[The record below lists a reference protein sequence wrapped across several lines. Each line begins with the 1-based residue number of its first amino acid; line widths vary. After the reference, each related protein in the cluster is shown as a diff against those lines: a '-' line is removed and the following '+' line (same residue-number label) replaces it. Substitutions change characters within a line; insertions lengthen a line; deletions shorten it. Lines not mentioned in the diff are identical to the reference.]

1 VTVLLFATTTGYQT
15 RAFEQAAAALGID
28 LLYATDRCHLLDDPW
43 RDRAIPVRYEDED
56 ASLRDVLAAVN
67 ATPHRAIGGVIAVGD
82 RPTVLAARVARE
94 LRLPWHGIH
103 GVRVSRSK
111 LMTRGRLIAADL
123 PVPWFFAT
131 PLDTSVVDIAA
142 RLRFPCVV
150 KPLALSGSRGVMRA
164 NSVEE
169 LEAALVRLRELLM
182 RPEILAER
190 PRAAQP
196 SRLAAPAGA
205 GASETRA
212 LREPM
217 HDEVLVEGFIEG
229 REYALEGVLEE
240 GALRVLAIFDKPD
253 PLDGP
258 FFEET
263 IYVTPTSLPEQD
275 GLATAGART
284 MASTVAHAAAAMG
297 LRHGPVHAECR
308 INDAG
313 VFVLEIAARPIGGL
327 CARAL
332 RFSTLASDRPE
343 RDGITLEEL
352 LLRQATG
359 ESLDA
364 YGREARASA
373 VMMIPIPR
381 RGFFKSVTGAAEAA
395 KVDGIEDVVIT
406 AKPDQLIEP
415 LPEGSSYL
423 GFIFARADQ
432 PEEAVAALR
441 AAHARLQFRIDPDVR
456 LVGW

>member
-1 VTVLLFATTTGYQT
+1 MTVLLFATTTGYQT
-15 RAFEQAAAALGID
+15 RAFEQAAAALNID
-28 LLYATDRCHLLDDPW
+28 LLYVTDRCHLLDDPW

-56 ASLRDVLAAVN
+56 ASLRDVLAALN
-67 ATPHRAIGGVIAVGD
+67 TTPHGAIAGLIAVGD

-103 GVRVSRSK
+103 GTRVSRSK

-131 PLDTSVVDIAA
+131 PLDTSVVDIAS

-150 KPLALSGSRGVMRA
+150 KPLGLSGSRGVMRA

-169 LEAALVRLRELLM
+169 LEAALVRLRELLT
-182 RPEILAER
+182 RPEI
-190 PRAAQP
+190 
-196 SRLAAPAGA
+196 
-205 GASETRA
+205 RA

-229 REYALEGVLEE
+229 REFALEGVMEE

-263 IYVTPTSLPEQD
+263 IYVTPTALPEHD
-275 GLATAGART
+275 GLVMPGART
-284 MASTVAHAAAAMG
+284 MASTVAHAATAMG
-297 LRHGPVHAECR
+297 LRHGPIHAECR

-332 RFSTLASDRPE
+332 HLATIASDRPE
-343 RDGITLEEL
+343 RNDITLEEL
-352 LLRQATG
+352 LLRHATG

-381 RGFFKSVTGAAEAA
+381 RGFYKGVTGVEDAA
-395 KVDGIEDVVIT
+395 KVEGIEDVVIT

-415 LPEGSSYL
+415 LPEGASYL

-432 PEEAVAALR
+432 PDAAVAAIR
-441 AAHARLQFRIDPDVR
+441 AAHARLQFRIDAPPSMAPAP
-456 LVGW
+456 

>member
-1 VTVLLFATTTGYQT
+1 MTVLLFATTTGYQT

-67 ATPHRAIGGVIAVGD
+67 ATPHGAIGGVIAVGD

-131 PLDTSVVDIAA
+131 PLDTSVVDIAG

-150 KPLALSGSRGVMRA
+150 KPLGLSGSRGVMRA

-182 RPEILAER
+182 RPEI
-190 PRAAQP
+190 
-196 SRLAAPAGA
+196 
-205 GASETRA
+205 RA

-263 IYVTPTSLPEQD
+263 IYVTPTSLPE
-275 GLATAGART
+275 
-284 MASTVAHAAAAMG
+284 H
-297 LRHGPVHAECR
+297 
-308 INDAG
+308 DAG
-313 VFVLEIAARPIGGL
+313 RGRWRRPHDGEHRRARRRGDGAASRADSRRVPGQRRRRVRAGD
-327 CARAL
+327 CARVRSAACAPA
-332 RFSTLASDRPE
+332 RSAS
-343 RDGITLEEL
+343 
-352 LLRQATG
+352 
-359 ESLDA
+359 
-364 YGREARASA
+364 
-373 VMMIPIPR
+373 R
-381 RGFFKSVTGAAEAA
+381 R
-395 KVDGIEDVVIT
+395 
-406 AKPDQLIEP
+406 
-415 LPEGSSYL
+415 
-423 GFIFARADQ
+423 
-432 PEEAVAALR
+432 
-441 AAHARLQFRIDPDVR
+441 
-456 LVGW
+456 

>member
-15 RAFEQAAAALGID
+15 RAFEQAAAALNID
-28 LLYATDRCHLLDDPW
+28 LLYVTDRCHLLEDPW
-43 RDRAIPVRYEDED
+43 RDRAIPVRYEDEE
-56 ASLRDVLAAVN
+56 ASVRDVLDALN
-67 ATPHRAIGGVIAVGD
+67 TTPHGAIGGVIAVGD

-182 RPEILAER
+182 RPEIR
-190 PRAAQP
+190 
-196 SRLAAPAGA
+196 S
-205 GASETRA
+205 
-212 LREPM
+212 LREPL

-229 REYALEGVLEE
+229 REYALEGLLED

-263 IYVTPTSLPEQD
+263 IYVTPTALPEHD
-275 GLATAGART
+275 AGALGALPGART

-297 LRHGPVHAECR
+297 LRHGPIHAECR

-332 RFSTLASDRPE
+332 RFATLASDRHE
-343 RDGITLEEL
+343 RNDVTLEEL
-352 LLRQATG
+352 LLRHATG
-359 ESLDA
+359 ESLDG
-364 YGREARASA
+364 YGREAHASA

-381 RGFFKSVTGAAEAA
+381 RGFYKGVTGVDEAA
-395 KVDGIEDVVIT
+395 KVEGIEDVVIT

-415 LPEGSSYL
+415 LPEGASYL
-423 GFIFARADQ
+423 GFIFARAEQ
-432 PEEAVAALR
+432 PDDAVSALR
-441 AAHARLQFRIDPDVR
+441 VAHAHLNFRIDSPPSMAP
-456 LVGW
+456 G

>member
-1 VTVLLFATTTGYQT
+1 MGKQASERTTVTVLLFATTTGYQT
-15 RAFEQAAAALGID
+15 RAFEQAAAALNID
-28 LLYATDRCHLLDDPW
+28 LMYATDRCHLLDDPW

-56 ASLRDVLAAVN
+56 ASLSDVLAAVN
-67 ATPHRAIGGVIAVGD
+67 GRPHGAIGGVIAVGD
-82 RPTVLAARVARE
+82 RPAVLAARVARE
-94 LRLPWHGIH
+94 LRLPWHSIH

-123 PVPWFFAT
+123 PVPWFFAM
-131 PLDTSVVDIAA
+131 PLDTSVVEIVG
-142 RLRFPCVV
+142 RLRFPCVL
-150 KPLALSGSRGVMRA
+150 KPLGLSGSRGVMRA

-182 RPEILAER
+182 RPEIR
-190 PRAAQP
+190 V
-196 SRLAAPAGA
+196 
-205 GASETRA
+205 
-212 LREPM
+212 LREPL
-217 HDEVLVEGFIEG
+217 HDEVMVEGFIEG
-229 REYALEGVLEE
+229 REFALEGVMEE

-263 IYVTPTSLPEQD
+263 IYATPSALPEHD
-275 GLATAGART
+275 GLAMPGART
-284 MASTVAHAAAAMG
+284 MASTVAHAAIAMG
-297 LRHGPVHAECR
+297 LRHGPIHAECR

-332 RFSTLASDRPE
+332 RFATLTSGSDE
-343 RDGITLEEL
+343 RDDITLEEL

-359 ESLDA
+359 ASLDM

-381 RGFFKSVTGAAEAA
+381 RGFYKGVTGVDEAS
-395 KVDGIEDVVIT
+395 KVEGIEDVVIT

-415 LPEGSSYL
+415 LPEGASYL
-423 GFIFARADQ
+423 GFIFARADH
-432 PEEAVAALR
+432 PEEAVAAIR
-441 AAHARLQFRIDPDVR
+441 AAHTRLQFRIDPPPAMVPSA
-456 LVGW
+456 

>member
-1 VTVLLFATTTGYQT
+1 MTVLLFATTTGYQT
-15 RAFEQAAAALGID
+15 RAFEQAAAALNID
-28 LLYATDRCHLLDDPW
+28 LLYVTDRCHLLDDPW
-43 RDRAIPVRYEDED
+43 RDRAVPVRYEDED
-56 ASLRDVLAAVN
+56 ASLAEVLAALN
-67 ATPHRAIGGVIAVGD
+67 GKPHGAIGGVIAVGD

-123 PVPWFFAT
+123 PVPWFFST
-131 PLDTSVVDIAA
+131 PLDTSVVDIAG

-150 KPLALSGSRGVMRA
+150 KPLGLSGSRGVMRA

-182 RPEILAER
+182 RPEIR
-190 PRAAQP
+190 
-196 SRLAAPAGA
+196 
-205 GASETRA
+205 T

-217 HDEVLVEGFIEG
+217 NDEVLVEGFIEG

-263 IYVTPTSLPEQD
+263 IYVTPTTLPEYDAGAMGSLP
-275 GLATAGART
+275 GART
-284 MASTVAHAAAAMG
+284 MAATVAHAAAAMG
-297 LRHGPVHAECR
+297 LRHGPIHAECR
-308 INDAG
+308 VNDAG

-332 RFSTLASDRPE
+332 RFATLASDGHE

-359 ESLDA
+359 GSLDA

-381 RGFFKSVTGAAEAA
+381 RGFFKSVTGVQEAA
-395 KVDGIEDVVIT
+395 RVEGIEDVVIT

-415 LPEGSSYL
+415 LPEGASYL
-423 GFIFARADQ
+423 GFIFARAEE
-432 PEEAVAALR
+432 PEDAVAAIR
-441 AAHARLQFRIDPDVR
+441 AAHAQLQFRIDAPPSMAPSA
-456 LVGW
+456 

>member
-1 VTVLLFATTTGYQT
+1 MTVLLFATTTGYQT
-15 RAFEQAAAALGID
+15 RAFEQAAVALNID

-43 RDRAIPVRYEDED
+43 RDRAIAVRYEDEET
-56 ASLRDVLAAVN
+56 SVRDVLAALN
-67 ATPHRAIGGVIAVGD
+67 GTPHGAIGGVIAVGD
-82 RPTVLAARVARE
+82 RPAVLAARVARE
-94 LRLPWHGIH
+94 LRLQWHGIH

-123 PVPWFFAT
+123 PVPWFFAA
-131 PLDTSVVDIAA
+131 PLETSVADLAG

-150 KPLALSGSRGVMRA
+150 KPLGLSGSRGVMRA

-169 LEAALVRLRELLM
+169 LEGALVRLRELLM
-182 RPEILAER
+182 RPEI
-190 PRAAQP
+190 
-196 SRLAAPAGA
+196 
-205 GASETRA
+205 RA

-229 REYALEGVLEE
+229 REYALEGVMEE

-263 IYVTPTSLPEQD
+263 IYVTPTTLPEQD
-275 GLATAGART
+275 VQGIRGVTMAGART
-284 MASTVAHAAAAMG
+284 MASTVAHAAAVMG
-297 LRHGPVHAECR
+297 LRHGPIHAECR

-332 RFSTLASDRPE
+332 RFATLTSDRPE
-343 RDGITLEEL
+343 RNDITLEEL

-364 YGREARASA
+364 YGREAGASA

-381 RGFFKSVTGAAEAA
+381 RGFFKSVTGAGEAA
-395 KVDGIEDVVIT
+395 RVEGIEDVVIT

-415 LPEGSSYL
+415 LPEGASYL
-423 GFIFARADQ
+423 GFIFARGDG

-441 AAHARLQFRIDPDVR
+441 AAHARLQFRIDPPPAMAPSP
-456 LVGW
+456 

>member
-1 VTVLLFATTTGYQT
+1 MTREQSIVTVLLFATTTGYQT
-15 RAFEQAAAALGID
+15 RAFEKAAAALGID

-56 ASLRDVLAAVN
+56 ASLRDVLAALN
-67 ATPHRAIGGVIAVGD
+67 TTPHGAIGGVIAVGD

-131 PLDTSVVDIAA
+131 PLDTSVVEIAG

-150 KPLALSGSRGVMRA
+150 KPLGLSGSRGVMRA

-182 RPEILAER
+182 RPEI
-190 PRAAQP
+190 
-196 SRLAAPAGA
+196 
-205 GASETRA
+205 RA

-263 IYVTPTSLPEQD
+263 IYVTPTALPAQRYD
-275 GLATAGART
+275 GCAHDGEHCRARRRGDGAASRADSRRMPDQRRRCVRAGDRRPSDRRPLRPRAPLRDAT
-284 MASTVAHAAAAMG
+284 
-297 LRHGPVHAECR
+297 
-308 INDAG
+308 
-313 VFVLEIAARPIGGL
+313 
-327 CARAL
+327 
-332 RFSTLASDRPE
+332 SDRPE
-343 RDGITLEEL
+343 RNDITLEEL

-381 RGFFKSVTGAAEAA
+381 RGFFKGVTGAGEAA

-415 LPEGSSYL
+415 LPEGASYL

-432 PEEAVAALR
+432 PEEAVAAVR
-441 AAHARLQFRIDPDVR
+441 AAHARLQFRIDASPSMAPST
-456 LVGW
+456 

>member
-43 RDRAIPVRYEDED
+43 RDRAIAVRFEDEE
-56 ASLRDVLAAVN
+56 ASVRDVLAAVN
-67 ATPHRAIGGVIAVGD
+67 APPSPVVGVIAVGD

-123 PVPWFFAT
+123 PVPWFFST
-131 PLDTSVVDIAA
+131 PLDTAVVDIAG
-142 RLRFPCVV
+142 RLRFPCVI
-150 KPLALSGSRGVMRA
+150 KPLGLSGSRGVMRA
-164 NSVEE
+164 DSVEQ
-169 LEAALVRLRELLM
+169 LEASLVRLRELLM
-182 RPEILAER
+182 RPEI
-190 PRAAQP
+190 
-196 SRLAAPAGA
+196 
-205 GASETRA
+205 RA

-217 HDEVLVEGFIEG
+217 HDDVLVEGFIEG
-229 REYALEGVLEE
+229 REYALEGVLEQ
-240 GALRVLAIFDKPD
+240 GALRVFAIFDKPD

-263 IYVTPTSLPEQD
+263 IYVTPTSLSES
-275 GLATAGART
+275 GART
-284 MASTVAHAAAAMG
+284 MAGTVAHAAAAMG
-297 LRHGPVHAECR
+297 LRHGPIHAECR
-308 INDAG
+308 VNDAG

-327 CARAL
+327 CARSL
-332 RFSTLASDRPE
+332 RFATADDASGASPE
-343 RDGITLEEL
+343 RDDIRLEEL

-359 ESLDA
+359 QSLDG

-381 RGFFKSVTGAAEAA
+381 RGFFKSVTGVEEAKQVEA
-395 KVDGIEDVVIT
+395 IEDVVIT

-415 LPEGSSYL
+415 LPEGASYL
-423 GFIFARADQ
+423 GFIFARAGE
-432 PEEAVAALR
+432 PEQAVAAIR
-441 AAHARLQFRIDPDVR
+441 AAHARLQFRIDPP
-456 LVGW
+456 LAMAE

>member
-1 VTVLLFATTTGYQT
+1 MTVLLFATTTGYQT
-15 RAFEQAAAALGID
+15 RAFERAAAALGID

-43 RDRAIPVRYEDED
+43 RDRAIPVRFEDED
-56 ASLRDVLAAVN
+56 ASLRDVVAAVN
-67 ATPHRAIGGVIAVGD
+67 GTPHGAIGGVIAVGD

-123 PVPWFFAT
+123 PVPWFFAM
-131 PLDTSVVDIAA
+131 PLDTSVVEIAG

-150 KPLALSGSRGVMRA
+150 KPLGLSGSRGVMRA

-182 RPEILAER
+182 RPEI
-190 PRAAQP
+190 
-196 SRLAAPAGA
+196 
-205 GASETRA
+205 RA

-263 IYVTPTSLPEQD
+263 IYVTPTSLPEHD
-275 GLATAGART
+275 GLTMASAHT

-297 LRHGPVHAECR
+297 LRHGPIHAECR
-308 INDAG
+308 INEAG
-313 VFVLEIAARPIGGL
+313 VFVLEIAPRPIGGL

-332 RFSTLASDRPE
+332 RFATLASDRPE
-343 RDGITLEEL
+343 RDDITLEEL

-381 RGFFKSVTGAAEAA
+381 RGSTKA
-395 KVDGIEDVVIT
+395 
-406 AKPDQLIEP
+406 
-415 LPEGSSYL
+415 
-423 GFIFARADQ
+423 
-432 PEEAVAALR
+432 
-441 AAHARLQFRIDPDVR
+441 
-456 LVGW
+456 

>member
-1 VTVLLFATTTGYQT
+1 MTVLLFATTTGYQT
-15 RAFEQAAAALGID
+15 RAFEQAAAALNID

-56 ASLRDVLAAVN
+56 ASVRDVVAAVN
-67 ATPHRAIGGVIAVGD
+67 ATPHRAIAGVIAVGD
-82 RPTVLAARVARE
+82 RPAVLAARVARE

-131 PLDTSVVDIAA
+131 PLDTSVVDIAG

-150 KPLALSGSRGVMRA
+150 KPLGLSGSRGVMRA

-182 RPEILAER
+182 RPEI
-190 PRAAQP
+190 
-196 SRLAAPAGA
+196 
-205 GASETRA
+205 RA

-217 HDEVLVEGFIEG
+217 HDEAIVEGFIEG

-263 IYVTPTSLPEQD
+263 IYVTPTALSDDE
-275 GLATAGART
+275 ARAMAG
-284 MASTVAHAAAAMG
+284 TVAHAATAMG
-297 LRHGPVHAECR
+297 LRHGPIHAECR

-332 RFSTLASDRPE
+332 HFATAASDRPE

-352 LLRQATG
+352 LLRHATG
-359 ESLDA
+359 ESLDG

-381 RGFFKSVTGAAEAA
+381 RGFYKGVTGVDEAS
-395 KVDGIEDVVIT
+395 KVEGIEDVVIT

-415 LPEGSSYL
+415 LPEGASYL

-432 PEEAVAALR
+432 PEEAVAAIR
-441 AAHARLQFRIDPDVR
+441 AAHARLHFRIDAEVR
-456 LVGW
+456 LVSE

>member
-1 VTVLLFATTTGYQT
+1 
-15 RAFEQAAAALGID
+15 
-28 LLYATDRCHLLDDPW
+28 
-43 RDRAIPVRYEDED
+43 
-56 ASLRDVLAAVN
+56 
-67 ATPHRAIGGVIAVGD
+67 
-82 RPTVLAARVARE
+82 
-94 LRLPWHGIH
+94 
-103 GVRVSRSK
+103 
-111 LMTRGRLIAADL
+111 
-123 PVPWFFAT
+123 
-131 PLDTSVVDIAA
+131 
-142 RLRFPCVV
+142 
-150 KPLALSGSRGVMRA
+150 VMRA

-169 LEAALVRLRELLM
+169 LEASLARLRELLM
-182 RPEILAER
+182 RPEI
-190 PRAAQP
+190 
-196 SRLAAPAGA
+196 
-205 GASETRA
+205 RA

-263 IYVTPTSLPEQD
+263 IYVTPTALSEYD
-275 GLATAGART
+275 ARV

-332 RFSTLASDRPE
+332 HFATVASDRPE
-343 RDGITLEEL
+343 RNDITLEEL
-352 LLRQATG
+352 LLRHATG

-373 VMMIPIPR
+373 VMMMPIPR
-381 RGFFKSVTGAAEAA
+381 RGYFKGVTGVEEAA
-395 KVDGIEDVVIT
+395 KVEGIEDVVIT

-415 LPEGSSYL
+415 LPEGASYL

-441 AAHARLQFRIDPDVR
+441 AAHARLQFRIDTSLPVAPAT
-456 LVGW
+456 